1 MFKTVA
7 ILASLVGG
15 KYISIIVDN
24 CLCLYYV
31 VYYVSIHVVEYL
43 CSISYIYRNISISF
57 NTIHILDDLIH

>member
-31 VYYVSIHVVEYL
+31 VYYVSIHVMEYL
-43 CSISYIYRNISISF
+43 CSISYIYIYIYNDFFQYYSY
-57 NTIHILDDLIH
+57 T

>member
-31 VYYVSIHVVEYL
+31 VYYVSIHVMEYL
-43 CSISYIYRNISISF
+43 CSISYIYIYIYIYNDFFQYYSY
-57 NTIHILDDLIH
+57 T